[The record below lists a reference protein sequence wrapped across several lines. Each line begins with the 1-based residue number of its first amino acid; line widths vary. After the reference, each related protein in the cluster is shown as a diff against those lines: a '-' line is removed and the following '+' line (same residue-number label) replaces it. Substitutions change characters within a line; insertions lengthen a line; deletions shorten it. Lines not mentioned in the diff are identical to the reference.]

1 MASTPDRSTAP
12 NEQVAQTIVYRAITL
27 RVDLRALAALGGA
40 LILIGS
46 LLPWVTAPFE
56 PVVRARQTTGGG
68 WPLLIIG
75 VVSIVLAFLP
85 RFRTAR
91 VSAPAAALGFAAG
104 LLALNSLTTTL
115 AVRDALI
122 GVQAVSAWSGVGPGV
137 YLTLAGSIIAILAGL
152 APHPFHNE
160 PARAEIKL
168 WHSSFAIYAALA
180 VLVILGAVALGW
192 SLGGG
197 GAGQASPTP
206 PAFNTNLLATPLINV
221 QVNPLGAAG
230 PEEATPT
237 EGGAPAIVPPTSTPT
252 LAASPPEPPTP
263 PPAEPPTQAPPFVPL
278 PTEPPIVFPPTET
291 PTATPTPTVTPP
303 VSPLG
308 TPTLTLTP
316 TPSSTPGE
324 GTAP

>member
-1 MASTPDRSTAP
+1 MASTPERSTAP
-12 NEQVAQTIVYRAITL
+12 HEQVAQTIVYRAITL

-56 PVVRARQTTGGG
+56 PVVRAKQTTGGG

-122 GVQAVSAWSGVGPGV
+122 GAQAVSAWSGVGSGV

-197 GAGQASPTP
+197 AGQASPTP

-221 QVNPLGAAG
+221 QVNPLGV
-230 PEEATPT
+230 ETVEATPA
-237 EGGAPAIVPPTSTPT
+237 EGSVPAIEPATPTPT
-252 LAASPPEPPTP
+252 LAALPPEPPTP
-263 PPAEPPTQAPPFVPL
+263 PPIEPPTQPPPFVPL

-291 PTATPTPTVTPP
+291 PTATPTPTPTVTPP

-308 TPTLTLTP
+308 TPTLTP

>member
-1 MASTPDRSTAP
+1 MASTPDQSTAP
-12 NEQVAQTIVYRAITL
+12 KEQVAQTIVYRAITL

-40 LILIGS
+40 LILVGS

-56 PVVRARQTTGGG
+56 PVVRARQATGGG
-68 WPLLIIG
+68 WPLLVIGIASII
-75 VVSIVLAFLP
+75 LAFVP

-91 VSAPAAALGFAAG
+91 ISAPAAALGFAAG
-104 LLALNSLTTTL
+104 LLALNSLSGTL

-122 GVQAVSAWSGVGPGV
+122 GTQAVSAWSGVGSGV

-197 GAGQASPTP
+197 GAGRASPTP

-221 QVNPLGAAG
+221 QVNPLGVAT
-230 PEEATPT
+230 EEATPAA
-237 EGGAPAIVPPTSTPT
+237 GGQPAGVPPAPTATLTP
-252 LAASPPEPPTP
+252 APPTITP
-263 PPAEPPTQAPPFVPL
+263 PPVKPPTQPPSFVPL

-291 PTATPTPTVTPP
+291 PTPTTTPP
-303 VSPLG
+303 VSPAE

-316 TPSSTPGE
+316 TPNATPGE
-324 GTAP
+324 GVAP